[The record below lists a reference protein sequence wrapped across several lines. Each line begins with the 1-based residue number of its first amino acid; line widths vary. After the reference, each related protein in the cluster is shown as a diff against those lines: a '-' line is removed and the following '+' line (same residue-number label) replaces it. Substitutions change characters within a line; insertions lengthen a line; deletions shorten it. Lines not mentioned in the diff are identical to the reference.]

1 MAHVGQELRLGAVGE
16 LGALLGADQRLLALT
31 QGGDVLRGA
40 AVAEKAATVRAVHR
54 QAVEAEQQGGPGAVP
69 DGDLDVAERRVTL
82 AAGER
87 HELGRGLCRQVVQ
100 GPADDLAR
108 MVAEGVMHPRRHEG
122 EDQVRSE
129 EHMSELQSLMR
140 ISYAVFC
147 LNKKNNKII

>member
-40 AVAEKAATVRAVHR
+40 AVAEKAAAVRAVHR

-69 DGDLDVAERRVTL
+69 AGDLDVAERRGTL

-87 HELGRGLCRQVVQ
+87 RR
-100 GPADDLAR
+100 
-108 MVAEGVMHPRRHEG
+108 EGHTSPPPTNM
-122 EDQVRSE
+122 
-129 EHMSELQSLMR
+129 
-140 ISYAVFC
+140 
-147 LNKKNNKII
+147 